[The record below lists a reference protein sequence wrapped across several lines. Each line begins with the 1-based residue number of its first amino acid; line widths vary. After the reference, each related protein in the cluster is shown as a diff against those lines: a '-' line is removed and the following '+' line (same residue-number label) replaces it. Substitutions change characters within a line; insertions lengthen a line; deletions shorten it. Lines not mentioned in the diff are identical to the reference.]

1 MVNANTTET
10 VPFVVCCSDG
20 SGESAHAINIGLSL
34 LAPATFQPTLV
45 QVIPPISPQMVSGI
59 DTGMSLGAYAD
70 VDVAEQYAHQRQQA
84 RAQLQQ
90 MSRALGLVNSAEEV
104 LSGSA
109 SHAIRDFAEDEG
121 ADLIIVGRQGMGA
134 LDRLLMGS
142 VSQYL
147 VRKAPCPVLVIGGG
161 AKADAKGPVLL
172 ATDDSPQ
179 AHRAAGLASALLNPD
194 IPLQAV
200 TVSEKAPVVGDD
212 GLAELR
218 ARTDQGES
226 ADIDAHLS
234 MDLHGRQAETVVLHG
249 QPATALVDYANQVD
263 ARALVLGT
271 HGRGGFLRAV
281 LGSVANDVLT
291 NATCP
296 VFIAGPHSRT

>member
-1 MVNANTTET
+1 M
-10 VPFVVCCSDG
+10 CCSDG

-34 LAPATFQPTLV
+34 LAADSFQPALV
-45 QVIPPISPQMVSGI
+45 QVIPAMTPQMVSGI
-59 DTGMSLGAYAD
+59 DTGMSLGSYAD
-70 VDVAEQYAHQRQQA
+70 IDIAEQYKQQREQA
-84 RAQLQQ
+84 RGQLEQ
-90 MSRALGLVNSAEEV
+90 MSRSLGLVNSSVEV
-104 LSGSA
+104 LAGSP

-161 AKADAKGPVLL
+161 AQADADGPVLL

-179 AHRAAGLASALLNPD
+179 AHLAAGLASELLSPD
-194 IPLQAV
+194 IALQAV
-200 TVSEKAPVVGDD
+200 NVSSKAPVVGDD
-212 GLAELR
+212 GLAELHAR
-218 ARTDQGES
+218 ADQGE
-226 ADIDAHLS
+226 AAEVDQHLT
-234 MDLHGRQAETVVLHG
+234 MDLHGRTAETVVLHG
-249 QPATALVDYANQVD
+249 QPAAALVDYSDRVD

-271 HGRGGFLRAV
+271 HGRGGFMRAV

-291 NATCP
+291 KADCP
-296 VFIAGPHSRT
+296 VFIAGPHTRR